1 MGCFCGRKHLCRTI
15 GLSVNLTATPNILLV
30 YFPSPTTNCN
40 LDRPSSPRA
49 NFNVIGSESLGFAAA
64 AAATT
69 TTKVRQERNRDR
81 RLGQIGV
88 LLGSSSSPATDLVG
102 SIISAIVFCGQPSFA
117 SSMRGIFPL
126 FALLDFHGFGS
137 TRKRE
142 SIASFFFSFLFF
154 DGVLRDSGRVSS
166 KKEVG
171 IFRFWDFFFHLSFLL
186 PISLHTP
193 ITWPSTKKERGEP
206 SLLLFSSL
214 LCFLVSFSKR
224 WSLFIS
230 LAA

>member
-142 SIASFFFSFLFF
+142 SIASFFFFFSFFRRCF
-154 DGVLRDSGRVSS
+154 ERFRKGFIKEESGNFQVLG
-166 KKEVG
+166 
-171 IFRFWDFFFHLSFLL
+171 FFF
-186 PISLHTP
+186 
-193 ITWPSTKKERGEP
+193 
-206 SLLLFSSL
+206 SSV
-214 LCFLVSFSKR
+214 VSASNFASYPNHVALDQKR
-224 WSLFIS
+224 
-230 LAA
+230 AR